1 MLGFSPLAAAPLS
14 DDGIVIVSSSISLSG
29 VASQGS
35 TGSLT
40 LTVVGSKV
48 LTSVASQGSTGS
60 LNLTVVDSETLTSV
74 SSVTAVGSVS
84 TSIVDIQSLVSVSSS
99 TALGTLSLTVTD
111 SETLSSVSSSSQI
124 NSLGVQ
130 LEDTQLITSVSAS
143 SQVGNIVTNIIIP
156 LSSANTTSQVT
167 SLQGTSEDQQLLN
180 SVSSSTQIGT
190 VSTSTSEQD
199 ILSGVSSGSSI
210 NNISVTVTDL
220 QVLTSAF
227 SSVQVNSVIP
237 KSGIDLTGN
246 SSSVVVNSVSS
257 NGTANETLSTLNS
270 TTQVGSIQIGP
281 SEHLVAVSVT
291 LSVSSLTLSASS
303 NKTVEDVNS
312 ALISG
317 NIGVSSSVEL
327 SSDSSTSEIGV
338 VTKTASS
345 NLTLVKVTSQTFIDI
360 SASGTANTDLST
372 VSSSTQIPNSL
383 DTEVVVIASIV
394 GVNTTSEVNNVSGIE
409 TINADVLLD
418 TKPNLYYSGD
428 TSGGVNYTSS
438 TQYQSSTIGVELYFK
453 LDSNYTTGTT
463 WIFDSQ
469 GSKTGWT
476 DQRIY
481 AYLNGNSISSQI
493 KLGNQLGRTAS
504 STFTISPSGGISVD
518 TWYRLHVYQ
527 SGQRHYINLYDS
539 SNNIVHSQ
547 SQILTISYGSY
558 TTSSYQFFLD
568 DFTVGGNT
576 GGNTFQGLIS
586 NFSINAPINLARSLV
601 LYERTTPTWAATGG
615 FTNDATAADVLVFDS
630 PFEETHKVNSGVA
643 VSPLSFFV
651 DSSVILNSATLT
663 GQVGDIDSFNVNSS
677 IGLISVTTSSDL
689 ETVTQVHS
697 SNPTIISV
705 PIQTDIE
712 DVDKISTVFLPTS
725 LLGVSLGTVVENLSL
740 TLSSSSSNIV
750 TDNLSVSS
758 SVNINSAS
766 SQASVQSISTLVI
779 VDLNDVSLSVD
790 INDLKEN
797 LSLSLS
803 TATSALQASS
813 LIIDIDEIIPPA
825 LSVSSQVSIGQIS
838 IDVSVPTGS
847 VSASISSNSLSG
859 STQESLDSVV
869 SLLQAGS
876 LTVTNNS
883 SININSV
890 STASQIAPTLDV
902 NSVAIITGVSSTTA
916 FNIDSAFTGQAS
928 PSGASSLLE
937 VGAVIVNITKVL
949 SSASSGFN
957 ASDEVKG
964 VINAS
969 VQLTTLPLV
978 TVNRGSITL
987 SADGFNFEEFK
998 NAYDRARTVYISRA
1012 A

>member
-1 MLGFSPLAAAPLS
+1 MLGFSPLSSTTLA
-14 DDGIVIVSSSISLSG
+14 DDGLLIVSSSISLSG
-29 VASQGS
+29 VN
-35 TGSLT
+35 
-40 LTVVGSKV
+40 
-48 LTSVASQGSTGS
+48 SQGSTGS
-60 LNLTVVDSETLTSV
+60 LNLAVVDSKTLTSVSSVTAVGSLNLTVVDSKTLTSV

-130 LEDTQLITSVSAS
+130 LEDTQLVTSVSAS
-143 SQVGNIVTNIIIP
+143 SQVGNVVTNIIIP

-167 SLQGTSEDQQLLN
+167 SLQGISEDQQLLN
-180 SVSSSTQIGT
+180 SVSSSLQISS
-190 VSTSTSEQD
+190 VSTSASEQGV
-199 ILSGVSSGSSI
+199 LSNVSSGSSI
-210 NNISVTVTDL
+210 NSLSVTVTDL
-220 QVLTSAF
+220 QVLTSTS
-227 SSVQVNSVIP
+227 SSVQVNSITP

-317 NIGVSSSVEL
+317 DIGGSSSVEL
-327 SSDSSTSEIGV
+327 PSDSSASEIGV

-345 NLTLVKVTSQTFIDI
+345 NSTLVKVTSQTFIDI
-360 SASGTANTDLST
+360 SASGTANTDLPT

-383 DTEVVVIASIV
+383 DTEVVTIASTV

-428 TSGGVNYTSS
+428 TSGGVDYTSS

-453 LDSNYTTGTT
+453 LDSNYTTGQT

-476 DQRIY
+476 SQRIY
-481 AYLNGNSISSQI
+481 AYLNGNSITSHV
-493 KLGNQLGRTAS
+493 KLGNQLSRTAT

-527 SGQRHYINLYDS
+527 SGQRHYAYLYDS
-539 SNNIVHSQ
+539 SNNVLHSQ
-547 SQILTISYGSY
+547 SQLLTISYGSY
-558 TTSSYQFFLD
+558 TSASYQFFLD
-568 DFTVGGNT
+568 DFTVGGYN
-576 GGNTFQGLIS
+576 GNTFQGLIN
-586 NFSINAPINLARSLV
+586 NFSINAPINLARSQV
-601 LYERTTPTWAATGG
+601 LYQRTTPTWAATGG
-615 FTNDATAADVLVFDS
+615 FTDNATAADTLVFDS
-630 PFEETHKVNSGVA
+630 PFEEAHKVNSGVA
-643 VSPLSFFV
+643 VSPLSFSV
-651 DSSVILNSATLT
+651 DSSVILNSATFT
-663 GQVGDIDSFNVNSS
+663 GQVGIIDSFNVNSS
-677 IGLISVTTSSDL
+677 IDLISVNTSADL
-689 ETVTQVHS
+689 QTVTQVHS

-705 PIQTDIE
+705 PVQTDIE
-712 DVDKISTVFLPTS
+712 DVDKISIVFLPTS
-725 LLGVSLGTVVENLSL
+725 LLGGSLGTVVGNLSL
-740 TLSSSSSNIV
+740 TLSSLSSNIV

-758 SVNINSAS
+758 SVNINSVS
-766 SQASVQSISTLVI
+766 SQASIQGISTLVI

-797 LSLSLS
+797 LSLTLS
-803 TATSALQASS
+803 TATSALQTSS

-838 IDVSVPTGS
+838 LDVSVPTGS

-859 STQESLDSVV
+859 STQEPLDSVV

-883 SININSV
+883 SINISSV
-890 STASQIAPTLDV
+890 STASQVAPTLDV
-902 NSVAIITGVSSTTA
+902 NSVAIITGVSSATA

-937 VGAVIVNITKVL
+937 VGVVIVNITKVL
-949 SSASSGFN
+949 SSASSTFN

-969 VQLTTLPLV
+969 IQLTTLPLV

-987 SADGFNFEEFK
+987 STDGFNFEEFK